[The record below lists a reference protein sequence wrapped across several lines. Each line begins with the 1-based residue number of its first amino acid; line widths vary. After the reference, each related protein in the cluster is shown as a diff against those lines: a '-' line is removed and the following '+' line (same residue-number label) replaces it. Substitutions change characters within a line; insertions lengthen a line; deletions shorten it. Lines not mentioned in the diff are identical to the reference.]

1 MASHPIVHG
10 QPVRPAT
17 IALPPRSPRR
27 ISAPPQRRTRC
38 AADRCSREGDRIDG
52 ALAPADAGRRSR
64 APDRPYDID
73 RLISQAVLAGV
84 TQAGT
89 LAVAGS
95 TLLAFAAAQPAW
107 RRIRRIVDRRFDRA
121 QVDAARAA
129 VAFSDRQRDAEID

>member
-1 MASHPIVHG
+1 M
-10 QPVRPAT
+10 
-17 IALPPRSPRR
+17 
-27 ISAPPQRRTRC
+27 
-38 AADRCSREGDRIDG
+38 
-52 ALAPADAGRRSR
+52 
-64 APDRPYDID
+64 
-73 RLISQAVLAGV
+73 LAGV

-107 RRIRRIVDRRFDRA
+107 RRIRRIVDRWFDRA